1 LIPALK
7 KSQQP
12 TQGINLQ
19 LKEKKLRALN
29 PKNLTM
35 QWQPFFCAEFFTEE
49 KKEKRNWSH
58 IPLVGGWGEGIA
70 NFWKKIAIFLAI
82 IRFGFWFA
90 AFLKSIVYY
99 FLTIHPVEL
108 TCECLFVYYFLT
120 IHPVELTCECLFV
133 YYFLTIHSSRIDL

>member
-1 LIPALK
+1 
-7 KSQQP
+7 
-12 TQGINLQ
+12 
-19 LKEKKLRALN
+19 
-29 PKNLTM
+29 M

-133 YYFLTIHSSRIDL
+133 YYFLTIHPVELTSHHSDTIAADK